1 MPLKLL
7 PQTCTPRADVLAG
20 QFAAADFAA
29 RLEQV
34 VSDPAGYADYGDPV
48 KFFALTYPTGG
59 MKRLL
64 TGVFGRLS
72 GQDVPGAEN
81 PVVRF
86 QTSFGGGKTHGLI
99 AAYHVAKG
107 FQPASEFFDAGF
119 AGVISASHQELHFVE
134 ERAAFRIR
142 LRCIRENQHPSGFVE
157 LRIRSGM
164 ARFGLPFHPCEAG

>member
-1 MPLKLL
+1 MSLKPLT
-7 PQTCTPRADVLAG
+7 QACTPRADVLAG

-34 VSDPAGYADYGDPV
+34 VSDPKGYADYGDPTR
-48 KFFALTYPTGG
+48 FFALTYPTGG

-86 QTSFGGGKTHGLI
+86 QTSFGGGKLI
-99 AAYHVAKG
+99 PPRTSTALAT
-107 FQPASEFFDAGF
+107 ASSFLHSATSLAG
-119 AGVISASHQELHFVE
+119 
-134 ERAAFRIR
+134 R
-142 LRCIRENQHPSGFVE
+142 L
-157 LRIRSGM
+157 
-164 ARFGLPFHPCEAG
+164 PC